1 MSSKLNS
8 GVRYAY
14 MRGGAA
20 CERLRV
26 KTDMVIFAGDT
37 VWSISERV
45 RGVRENALYKS
56 TLPLPFPGGVD
67 VPAVY
72 SR

>member
-20 CERLRV
+20 WQRLRV
-26 KTDMVIFAGDT
+26 KADMFLFARNKIVIKF
-37 VWSISERV
+37 ERV
-45 RGVRENALYKS
+45 GGVREDALYKS
-56 TLPLPFPGGVD
+56 ISPLPLRFLAPLYFK
-67 VPAVY
+67 
-72 SR
+72 